1 MSTNTTHDHATLLL
15 IKGVIAELPEAD
27 QQLVKDTAAQLRNVI
42 SLAGQRLPGAG
53 LLALGLVGAE
63 AQLEQVQG

>member
-1 MSTNTTHDHATLLL
+1 MSTDTTHDNATLLL
-15 IKGVIAELPEAD
+15 IKGIISELPEAD
-27 QQLVKDTAAQLRNVI
+27 QQLVKDTAVQLRSVI

-53 LLALGLVGAE
+53 LLALGLVATE